1 MLCLNINMFIRWSK
15 QCKYSTEECD
25 NMWNPCPTEC

>member
-1 MLCLNINMFIRWSK
+1 MFSRWSK